1 MDNHK
6 QLVTTVRQTIYQ
18 RENLVDKIQFLF
30 PQKYENFN
38 LSEFTATLKYVDQ
51 ANVPHSE
58 NLQLQE
64 ELYKDRLR
72 YFLPLDTS
80 LTKFAG
86 DIEIRITLSK
96 VDLVEKKQY
105 VLHTGTAVI
114 SVSPLK
120 DYYAF
125 SADESLEIID
135 QIVGQLDAKIEAVE
149 KIAETYD
156 MNKAD
161 NITYEESKLQLT
173 SNGQKIGDAI
183 TIIGGDIPGEDSEF
197 EVVEF

>member
-1 MDNHK
+1 MDKHK
-6 QLVTTVRQTIYQ
+6 QLVTTVKQTVYQ

-30 PQKYENFN
+30 PQEYENFN

-58 NLQLQE
+58 NLQLQD
-64 ELYKDRLR
+64 ELYKDRLQ
-72 YFLPLDTS
+72 YFLSVDTA

-105 VLHTGTAVI
+105 VLHTGTVVI

-125 SADESLEIID
+125 SADESLEIVD
-135 QIVGQLDAKIEAVE
+135 QIVGRLDAKIEAVE

-156 MNKAD
+156 MKKAD
-161 NITYEESKLQLT
+161 NITYEDSRLQLT
-173 SNGQKIGDAI
+173 SNGQRIGDAI
-183 TIIGGDIPGEDSEF
+183 TIVGDDTPGGDTEF